1 MRTGRLTNLQKK
13 YALTA
18 LLAAIAVYADFTYV
32 LRPQWNNYKR
42 INTKLRQA
50 DVSLSQYD
58 ENSPYYKNLVL
69 EYGRIKDKRSEVEEN
84 VYSEVSV
91 PLFLDG
97 LSRLANSNEVKI
109 MQVRPQIEPP
119 DKARGAEKALSPDF
133 HPLFLE
139 FDLSC
144 AYHQLGKFLNALERN
159 PLVEASRINIV
170 PDAQDSLRQK
180 ASLTLKV
187 YVQKK

>member
-1 MRTGRLTNLQKK
+1 MATGRLTNLQKK
-13 YALTA
+13 YVLAA
-18 LLAAIAVYADFTYV
+18 LLAAIAAYADFTYV
-32 LRPQWNNYKR
+32 LSPQWNNYKR
-42 INTKLRQA
+42 INVRLHQT

-84 VYSEVSV
+84 VYSDASV

-97 LSRLANSNEVKI
+97 LSRLANSHEVKI
-109 MQVRPQIEPP
+109 MQVRPQIAPP
-119 DKARGAEKALSPDF
+119 DKAKGAEKAISPDF
-133 HPLFLE
+133 HPLFIE

-144 AYHQLGKFLNALERN
+144 SYHQLGKFLSVLERN
-159 PLVEASRINIV
+159 PLVEAGRINIV

>member
-1 MRTGRLTNLQKK
+1 MIGQLTNPRKK
-13 YALTA
+13 SVLTA

-42 INTKLRQA
+42 INIKLSQT
-50 DVSLSQYD
+50 DISLSQYD
-58 ENSPYYKNLVL
+58 ENSSYYKNLVL
-69 EYGRIKDKRSEVEEN
+69 EYGRIKDRRAEVEEN
-84 VYSEVSV
+84 VYSDVSV

-97 LSRLANSNEVKI
+97 LSRLANSHEVKI
-109 MQVRPQIEPP
+109 MQVRPQIAPP
-119 DKARGAEKALSPDF
+119 DKAKGAEKALSPDF

-144 AYHQLGKFLNALERN
+144 SYHQLGKFLNALERN
-159 PLVEASRINIV
+159 PLVEAIRINIV
-170 PDAQDSLRQK
+170 SDAQDPLKQK
-180 ASLTLKV
+180 VSLTLKV